1 MTVTQT
7 IENRGTDTAFYNLMS
22 ISGEAILKLMGV
34 RNPKKYQAKSVVL
47 KDKQLFPDIQ
57 AWPIM
62 KGDKGIIFIEF
73 HGYKDSMIN
82 YRLAS
87 KVTLAC
93 AHELYTGPVYM
104 GIIFTEKKIQQAA
117 VELKLISPDK
127 KDWIAGKFTQIVLE
141 DYTEQE
147 LIQIDP
153 RLIILA
159 PFTVPKRIR
168 RSKKISLGHEW
179 GQKLRKIF
187 PESEHNNALD
197 VMALFILNRFRTLTI
212 EEVNIM
218 LNFDIT
224 QTVVGK
230 QLKQKYLEEGI
241 QKGVKKGKKDGQF
254 LVAMNLL
261 NKGFDMRIVQEMSE
275 LDNKD
280 LKKLVSFMAN
290 T

>member
-7 IENRGTDTAFYNLMS
+7 IGNRGTDTAFYNLMS

-62 KGDKGIIFIEF
+62 KGDMGIIFIEF